1 MNLVLIG
8 MPACG
13 KSTVGVIAAKLL
25 GYSFIDADLVLQ
37 QREGRLLQQ
46 IIDED
51 GTPALLRAEENALLS
66 IDADSAVIATGG
78 SAVYSAAGIEHL
90 RENSVVAYIQVPF
103 EDIMTRLNN
112 LDTRGV
118 AGAKDRSLADI
129 YAERVPL
136 YEKYADI
143 TLRVGH
149 TNPFDTAKQLTELY
163 QKYKSEIDKGTDSCH
178 T

>member
-25 GYSFIDADLVLQ
+25 GYNFTDADLVLQ

-51 GTPALLRAEENALLS
+51 GTSALLAAEESALLS
-66 IDADSAVIATGG
+66 INTDNAVIATGG
-78 SAVYSAAGIEHL
+78 SAVYSEAGMAHL
-90 RENSVVAYIQVPF
+90 SENAIVAYIKVSF
-103 EDIMTRLNN
+103 EDIMARLSN

-118 AGAKDRSLADI
+118 AGAKDKSLADI
-129 YAERVPL
+129 YAERVPI
-136 YEKYADI
+136 YERYADI
-143 TLRVGH
+143 TLSVGD
-149 TNPFDTAKQLTELY
+149 TNPFETAKRLVELY
-163 QKYKSEIDKGTDSCH
+163 KNSLK
-178 T
+178 